1 MVTMVTGANG
11 YIGKNLIQAMSEQNA
26 EFLPVTRK
34 DFDYTDI
41 NSVRLFFKNK
51 NIKKIIHLASAMDN
65 QNTQSLFEMNI
76 LGLYN
81 LLTVCNENRIAHFT
95 FASSNNVYGIGKNL
109 PYEETD
115 ICEPDTKN
123 LYGISKYV
131 GELIIKDFGRNHK
144 INYAN
149 VRIADIY
156 GPQQKHGNLLK
167 ALVKKVEEKE
177 YVSLYG
183 KGVRTRD
190 YIYISDV
197 VKGLMFISQNEL
209 QGEYNLATG
218 VGTNVKQL
226 ITFVNDIVDYK
237 LRIQNI
243 DVENEDESN
252 VVLSPVKLASS
263 GYSAS
268 MDVSEGLKK
277 IIKGE

>member
-1 MVTMVTGANG
+1 MITMVTGANG
-11 YIGKNLIQAMSEQNA
+11 YIGKNLIQAMTVQNIQ
-26 EFLPVTRK
+26 FFPVTRK

-41 NSVRLFFKNK
+41 NSIRLFLKNK
-51 NIKKIIHLASAMDN
+51 NIKKVIHLASAMDN
-65 QNTQSLFEMNI
+65 QNTQSLFEMNM

-95 FASSNNVYGIGKNL
+95 FASSNNVYGTKKGSSYDEL
-109 PYEETD
+109 D
-115 ICEPDTKN
+115 ICEPNTEN

-131 GELIIKDFGRNHK
+131 GELIIKDFCSNHK

-177 YVSLYG
+177 HLSLYG

-226 ITFVNDIVDYK
+226 ITFVNDILDQRLK
-237 LRIQNI
+237 IENI

-252 VVLSPVKLASS
+252 VVLNPLKLTSS

-268 MDVSEGLKK
+268 INVSQGLKK